1 MNYKEM
7 ADVVSKVWINSND
20 IMKIC
25 NCGKNSAI
33 QIRKDIKKI
42 IIDSGKFV
50 PPSMIKYVPTKLVL
64 DYVGLDEDYILQMAA
79 KTS

>member
-1 MNYKEM
+1 MSYKEM

-33 QIRKDIKKI
+33 QIRKDIEKI

-50 PPSMIKYVPTKLVL
+50 PPSMTKYVPTKLVL
-64 DYVGLDEDYILQMAA
+64 DYIGLDEDYILKMAER
-79 KTS
+79 TN